1 MRIVQFR
8 RNRLFHV
15 LIGSTLLL
23 LVLYILL
30 NFSSNNHMSNIKE
43 YLISYKVK
51 KQVKFRHF

>member
-15 LIGSTLLL
+15 LIGSSLTL

-30 NFSSNNHMSNIKE
+30 NFSSDDHMNNIKE
-43 YLISYKVK
+43 YWSQSREKREVK
-51 KQVKFRHF
+51 YLL